1 MLPVS
6 FLPGLATI
14 AFFLVPFFIVKNYC
28 FLKGQMN
35 DSLKTVFFRS
45 FHDFDSVS
53 WSEKLLDAF
62 LIEAALYTPRLRL
75 TASKKSR
82 IALLS

>member
-14 AFFLVPFFIVKNYC
+14 SFFLFPFFIVKKYWG
-28 FLKGQMN
+28 FLEGQMN
-35 DSLKTVFFRS
+35 DSLKIVFFRS

-62 LIEAALYTPRLRL
+62 FIEAALYTP
-75 TASKKSR
+75 
-82 IALLS
+82 